1 MQTAMN
7 KISEL
12 FTVFSQGEKGI
23 FFPGNRK
30 KLSYLQFALNQF
42 PKTLLLNSNLSKK
55 MSWTFLFYV
64 A

>member
-55 MSWTFLFYV
+55 MS
-64 A
+64 